1 MPLGV
6 QLLNEN
12 KIDEMA
18 KIMESLQKYVPM
30 KKATGTMLL
39 PNRNVLE
46 FDDTK
51 AFGILFGGDQLTVAR
66 AHGAA
71 ALRCNHETVCDRLEG
86 LEPVIEDWHA
96 RLTYV
101 INFSYYIPVMPIP
114 YIGYLGKTVQQQ
126 ISERE
131 GHLVSAEKFN

>member
-30 KKATGTMLL
+30 REATGTMIL
-39 PNRNVLE
+39 PNRSVLE

-51 AFGILFGGDQLTVAR
+51 AFGVLFGGDQLTIAR
-66 AHGAA
+66 ARGAA
-71 ALRCNHETVCDRLEG
+71 ALRCNHETLSDRLEG
-86 LEPVIEDWHA
+86 LEPVVEDWHA
-96 RLTYV
+96 RLTLMKV
-101 INFSYYIPVMPIP
+101 SNSTFCYYP
-114 YIGYLGKTVQQQ
+114 
-126 ISERE
+126 R
-131 GHLVSAEKFN
+131 